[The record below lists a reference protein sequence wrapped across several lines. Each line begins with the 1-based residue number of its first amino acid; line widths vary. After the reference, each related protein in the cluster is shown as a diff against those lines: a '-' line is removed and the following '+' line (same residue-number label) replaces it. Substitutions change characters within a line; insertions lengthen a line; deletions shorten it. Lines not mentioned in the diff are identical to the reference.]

1 MWGTEQVEFIFEI
14 ILQFFGEILLQVV
27 VELLVELGFH
37 SLADTT
43 KKTRNPVLSTIGFVI
58 WGSMAGG
65 LSLWIFPHSPI
76 SNPSLRALNL
86 VVTPIIAGILM
97 TLIGRFRDR
106 RGQELVGLDRF
117 GYALVFA
124 LSMSLVRFLWAS

>member
-1 MWGTEQVEFIFEI
+1 MEFIFEI
-14 ILQFFGEILLQVV
+14 VLQFLGEILLQMV

-37 SLADTT
+37 SLADTA
-43 KKTRNPVLSTIGFVI
+43 KKPKNPVLSTIGFVL

-65 LSLWIFPHSPI
+65 LSLWIFPHSSI
-76 SNPSLRALNL
+76 SNPRLRALNL
-86 VVTPIIAGILM
+86 VIAPIVAGILM

-106 RGQELVGLDRF
+106 RGQDLVSLDRF
-117 GYALVFA
+117 GYAFVFA